1 MSCLKLAAPLTTLRI
16 KQSPYLILKDGGGLQ
31 GVAGCFTV
39 LNQGVEDSDDQDRT
53 KEEYQDLEDHKICVK
68 EMVIKTKCESG

>member
-1 MSCLKLAAPLTTLRI
+1 M
-16 KQSPYLILKDGGGLQ
+16 Q
-31 GVAGCFTV
+31 GVFTV

>member
-1 MSCLKLAAPLTTLRI
+1 MGEACKE
-16 KQSPYLILKDGGGLQ
+16 LQ
-31 GVAGCFTV
+31 GVFTV
-39 LNQGVEDSDDQDRT
+39 LNQGVEDSDDQDRA